1 LTLRFSAFTNTEP
14 ARCMIVVDMP
24 SRLSFGISM
33 TEFGETSM
41 LSSPRTSSS
50 IPFSPVRTVCPGR
63 TSASLVSDT
72 GCGVS
77 EEEIQNSPTPST

>member
-1 LTLRFSAFTNTEP
+1 
-14 ARCMIVVDMP
+14 
-24 SRLSFGISM
+24 
-33 TEFGETSM
+33 M

-72 GCGVS
+72 ACGVS